1 MRELGAVINYNMMIA
16 IAKGIVT
23 AIDRTLLK
31 ENGGAIEL
39 GSKWCESIAK
49 QIGFVKHKATTAKSI
64 IAPGLIS
71 EIGHIFYGSI
81 NEIVKAHEIPPE
93 MIINKDQKSLA
104 FILINKYSLEEKR
117 CVKSISS
124 GYSTLSSDYRHLRH
138 NNGWNFP
145 PNLIKL

>member
-1 MRELGAVINYNMMIA
+1 MGAVINYMIA
-16 IAKGIVT
+16 IAKAIVA

-93 MIINKDQKSLA
+93 MIISKDQKSP
-104 FILINKYSLEEKR
+104 FILISKYTLEEKR
-117 CVKSISS
+117 CVKSISF
-124 GYSTLSSDYRHLRH
+124 GYSTLSSDHRHLR
-138 NNGWNFP
+138 NNNSWNFP